1 MRKTKT
7 NSDLGAGLQAK
18 IKEQQ
23 EVISS
28 QKREIAELRVNET
41 TFEGKLKTVNEV
53 HSQKTKALLK
63 SINNLKKEIQK
74 TKFEQKDNV
83 RHLRNERLMEDI
95 KLQEVAIN
103 ALRKLVNDEDRC
115 NLAIKRELEKG
126 PARIRVLSREEL
138 KIEVKKYKNI
148 SLRIVKEFKK
158 VGAAV
163 PGVAKNLE
171 KEQRESLGE
180 GLQRENSN
188 LDLEELED
196 SQFEVNSNF
205 MESDD
210 KLPPRTQRKIE
221 KLEETIVNLKMDAK
235 NKNDRIVELM
245 NDLEEMKIQVLV
257 RDKTIS
263 MQQRQLEDLL
273 EEMRESKSKEV
284 EIQMLRQE
292 NDTLSGQ
299 VDRFQE
305 EVNSTHKFKAS

>member
-1 MRKTKT
+1 M
-7 NSDLGAGLQAK
+7 
-18 IKEQQ
+18 
-23 EVISS
+23 
-28 QKREIAELRVNET
+28 
-41 TFEGKLKTVNEV
+41 KTVNEV